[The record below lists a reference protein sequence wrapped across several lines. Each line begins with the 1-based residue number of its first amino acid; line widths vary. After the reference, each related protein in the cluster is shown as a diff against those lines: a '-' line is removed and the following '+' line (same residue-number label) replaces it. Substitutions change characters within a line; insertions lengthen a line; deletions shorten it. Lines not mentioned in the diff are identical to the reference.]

1 MLEENLEQDRMIC
14 RACGNEERA
23 SEGYPCAD
31 CGTFLCLLC
40 TFRGVTL
47 CSMCERKQKDAADE
61 EMSDSVVL
69 RERLALGDRTFTVLA
84 EPWYNAA
91 SDEWKG
97 RYLYVP
103 LDRSLASPVASSA
116 VKRARKRDDLVR
128 QLGAATDR
136 ELTKAFNS
144 IPIPGA
150 RRSR

>member
-1 MLEENLEQDRMIC
+1 MLRLRHLHLPPLHLQGRDPVLDVRGEAQRS
-14 RACGNEERA
+14 AG
-23 SEGYPCAD
+23 EG
-31 CGTFLCLLC
+31 
-40 TFRGVTL
+40 
-47 CSMCERKQKDAADE
+47 
-61 EMSDSVVL
+61 MSDSVVL

-84 EPWYNAA
+84 EPWYDAT

-103 LDRSLASPVASSA
+103 LDRSLASPVASTA

-150 RRSR
+150 RRTR

>member
-1 MLEENLEQDRMIC
+1 V
-14 RACGNEERA
+14 
-23 SEGYPCAD
+23 
-31 CGTFLCLLC
+31 
-40 TFRGVTL
+40 RGVPGQ
-47 CSMCERKQKDAADE
+47 EAAGGE
-61 EMSDSVVL
+61 AVSDSVVL

-84 EPWYNAA
+84 EPWYDAA

-103 LDRSLASPVASSA
+103 LDRSLAAPVASTA
-116 VKRARKRDDLVR
+116 VKRSRKRDDLVR

-136 ELTKAFNS
+136 ELARAFKS

>member
-1 MLEENLEQDRMIC
+1 MAKVARRRDVIDVSPAFTQADADALTERFADVDTQTML
-14 RACGNEERA
+14 A
-23 SEGYPCAD
+23 
-31 CGTFLCLLC
+31 T
-40 TFRGVTL
+40 
-47 CSMCERKQKDAADE
+47 
-61 EMSDSVVL
+61 VL

-84 EPWYNAA
+84 EPWYDSA

-103 LDRSLASPVASSA
+103 LDRSLATPVASTA

-150 RRSR
+150 HRTR

>member
-1 MLEENLEQDRMIC
+1 MRRLRDLPVSALHLQGRDALCRMPGE
-14 RACGNEERA
+14 A
-23 SEGYPCAD
+23 EG
-31 CGTFLCLLC
+31 
-40 TFRGVTL
+40 RG
-47 CSMCERKQKDAADE
+47 RQ

-84 EPWYNAA
+84 EPWYDAA

-103 LDRSLASPVASSA
+103 LDRSLATPVASTA

-128 QLGAATDR
+128 QLGAASDR
-136 ELTKAFNS
+136 ELARAFNS

-150 RRSR
+150 RNRR